1 MKRTKEQGAMDSNG
15 YSALGA
21 HLFKKKKRMI
31 CVNFVKSYFTSVPMI
46 RIILQT

>member
-21 HLFKKKKRMI
+21 HLFKKGRKKS
-31 CVNFVKSYFTSVPMI
+31 VNFVKSYFTSVPMI
-46 RIILQT
+46 YV